1 MSGPTARGIL
11 LTKKGI
17 SVWILSS
24 LTFISLVHLTD
35 AISALV
41 LNNGIR
47 LLQFYPYIGS
57 KLQIITPMVYFWI
70 SAAST
75 LILWGITCALIFTS
89 PVEAFL
95 NKILSDAKSQTAV
108 ETQLLEEK
116 GEILDIMNE
125 TIESNNET
133 LANVK
138 DVIYNIRTEV
148 KGILP
153 LNEGMEKMKTEI
165 GTLRKEVKKLEEKL
179 YFPIL
184 CPACGKPLLPEFKMC
199 PYCGEDMNRHQTSV
213 IALKE
218 YK

>member
-1 MSGPTARGIL
+1 

-17 SVWILSS
+17 SVWLFSS
-24 LTFISLVHLTD
+24 LTVISLAHLID
-35 AISALV
+35 AISALA
-41 LNNGIR
+41 LNNGIG
-47 LLQFYPYIGS
+47 LLQLYPFVS
-57 KLQIITPMVYFWI
+57 DKLQSITPITYFWI
-70 SAAST
+70 SATAT
-75 LILWGITCALIFTS
+75 LVLWGITCAIAFTN

-116 GEILDIMNE
+116 GEILDIMND
-125 TIESNNET
+125 TIESSNEI

-153 LNEGMEKMKTEI
+153 LNESVEKMKTEI
-165 GTLRKEVKKLEEKL
+165 GTLKKEIKKLEEKL
-179 YFPIL
+179 NFPIL
-184 CPACGKPLLPEFKMC
+184 CPSCGKPLLPEFKMC
-199 PYCGEDMNRHQTSV
+199 PYCGEDMKLHQTSV
-213 IALKE
+213 IAIKE